1 MQDLSDTDAH
11 LRTMQS
17 IERGEQEILTAEE
30 AREAL
35 SAPTPL
41 AFWRRKRGHTQK
53 TLSQQIGVSQSYVA
67 DLEAGRRKGDPALIK
82 RLAKALKCGWRIS
95 SSRRAKTRLLR
106 IDGLPGAWCAIQRQ
120 GDGKRHEI
128 LTLCTATSRT

>member
-30 AREAL
+30 VREAL

-41 AFWRRKRGHTQK
+41 AFWRRKRGLTQK
-53 TLSQQIGVSQSYVA
+53 TLSQHIGVSQSYVA

-82 RLAKALKCGWRIS
+82 RLAKALKVRMEDLVVEASEDAS
-95 SSRRAKTRLLR
+95 SS
-106 IDGLPGAWCAIQRQ
+106 D
-120 GDGKRHEI
+120 
-128 LTLCTATSRT
+128 